1 MPETYAA
8 VAHFAQSWGLLY
20 FFIAFC
26 VIVAWVMWPG
36 RKRGYDEASKI
47 PLRED

>member
-1 MPETYAA
+1 MSDTYSA

-20 FFIAFC
+20 FFVVFLAVVFL
-26 VIVAWVMWPG
+26 VMRPSQKRRYEEAG
-36 RKRGYDEASKI
+36 RM